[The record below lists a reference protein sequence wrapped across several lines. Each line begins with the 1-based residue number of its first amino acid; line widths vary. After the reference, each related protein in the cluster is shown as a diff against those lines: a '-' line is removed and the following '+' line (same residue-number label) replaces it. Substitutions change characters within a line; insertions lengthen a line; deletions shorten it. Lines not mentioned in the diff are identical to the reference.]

1 MKEIKELRE
10 LIGVKQ
16 PELAK
21 LLEIQVSNYSVIE
34 NDNLKPKNLD
44 EIKRKCYIFLDLINQ
59 KRQSR
64 IEELFKNKPD
74 AKKYGIDLKNIVELR
89 KKLNLT
95 QSYMANEL
103 NLAQCQY
110 SQLEKGRLKLKKA
123 EEYHQKA
130 LQILQEKYKATF

>member
-21 LLEIQVSNYSVIE
+21 LLEIQVSNYSSIE
-34 NDNLKPKNLD
+34 NGYIKPKNLD
-44 EIKRKCYIFLDLINQ
+44 EIKRKSYIFLDLLNQ
-59 KRQSR
+59 QRQAQISR
-64 IEELFKNKPD
+64 ILKRPIEIQ
-74 AKKYGIDLKNIVELR
+74 KKEVDLNSIFELR
-89 KKLNLT
+89 KALKIT

-110 SQLEKGRLKLKKA
+110 SLLEKGKLKLKKS
-123 EEYHQKA
+123 EFYHQKA
-130 LQILQEKYKATF
+130 LEILQSIHQDTL

>member
-16 PELAK
+16 PELAD
-21 LLEIQVSNYSVIE
+21 LLQIQVSNYSAIE
-34 NDNLKPKNLD
+34 NGYIKPKNLD
-44 EIKRKCYIFLDLINQ
+44 RIKEHCYLFLNAINH
-59 KRQSR
+59 KRQLR
-64 IEELFKNKPD
+64 INEILNKPITTR
-74 AKKYGIDLKNIVELR
+74 KEIDLNSLSELR

-110 SQLEKGRLKLKKA
+110 SLLEKGRLKLKKA
-123 EEYHQKA
+123 EDYHQKA